1 MSARKCGHSDGF
13 RASISGYWATVRVL
27 LPVFVL
33 LLVVLFFV
41 GVFAPRRSRRLQGW
55 IDDRMERQEEQGD
68 RSHGRLGNWTAKA
81 LDFIQRATDA
91 ALRGGRKVRG
101 KAES

>member
-1 MSARKCGHSDGF
+1 
-13 RASISGYWATVRVL
+13 VRIL

-33 LLVVLFFV
+33 GLVVLFCI

-55 IDDRMERQEEQGD
+55 IDDRMERHEERGE
-68 RSHGRLGNWTAKA
+68 RSHGRIGNWIATM
-81 LDFIQRATDA
+81 LDWMQRATDA
-91 ALRGGRKVRG
+91 ALRGGRRVRG